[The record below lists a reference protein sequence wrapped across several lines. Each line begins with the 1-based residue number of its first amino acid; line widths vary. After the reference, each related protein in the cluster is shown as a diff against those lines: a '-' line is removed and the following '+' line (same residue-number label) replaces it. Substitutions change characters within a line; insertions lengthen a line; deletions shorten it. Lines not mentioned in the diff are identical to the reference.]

1 MKEMDKRL
9 IAPLILC
16 AVSPLGY
23 AAQNCEATAGIA
35 AGAADYLYETAQVK
49 TTSRL
54 HFNSAPDVECQLP
67 AFLVNGNTV
76 EVLRVRDRP
85 NQQTLPFILFAMF
98 DTVMPK
104 ACSPQAGSR
113 LKVWYL

>member
-49 TTSRL
+49 QPPDYTSTPHQML
-54 HFNSAPDVECQLP
+54 NVSSL
-67 AFLVNGNTV
+67 L
-76 EVLRVRDRP
+76 
-85 NQQTLPFILFAMF
+85 
-98 DTVMPK
+98 
-104 ACSPQAGSR
+104 SPSTAIR
-113 LKVWYL
+113 

>member
-76 EVLRVRDRP
+76 EVLREARSAQSADAPVHTFRYVRYRDAKGM
-85 NQQTLPFILFAMF
+85 FA
-98 DTVMPK
+98 TGWVEHGEK
-104 ACSPQAGSR
+104 
-113 LKVWYL
+113 